1 MKIVRDNAGAGLL
14 VRSYER
20 GRIRV
25 RDQYYDCPLIIDRH
39 HVQAWLAENIET
51 LDLAQLEPALADRPE
66 VLLLGC
72 GAVRIQPSQRLI
84 ADLGARGIGLEVM
97 DSGAA
102 CRTYNIL
109 ACENRSVVAALL
121 A

>member
-1 MKIVRDNAGAGLL
+1 MQIVRDNAGEGLL
-14 VRSYER
+14 IHSHEP

-25 RDQYYDCPLIIDRH
+25 RDKFYECPLIISPQR
-39 HVQAWLAENIET
+39 VQTWLADSMQT
-51 LDLAQLEPALADRPE
+51 LDLAQLEPALAQRPE
-66 VLLLGC
+66 ILLLGC
-72 GAVRIQPSQRLI
+72 GPERIQPPLRLI
-84 ADLGARGIGLEVM
+84 ADLAARGIGIEVM

-102 CRTYNIL
+102 CRTYNVL

>member
-1 MKIVRDNAGAGLL
+1 MEIVRDNAGEGLL
-14 VRSYER
+14 IHSHEP

-25 RDQYYDCPLIIDRH
+25 RDKYYECPLIISSQG
-39 HVQAWLAENIET
+39 VQAWLADTIQT
-51 LDLAQLEPALADRPE
+51 LDLAQFEPALAQRPE
-66 VLLLGC
+66 ILLLGC
-72 GAVRIQPSQRLI
+72 GPVRIQPPLRLI
-84 ADLGARGIGLEVM
+84 ADLADRGIGIEVM

>member
-51 LDLAQLEPALADRPE
+51 LDLAQLEPALAGRPE

-72 GAVRIQPSQRLI
+72 GSMRIQPPQRLI

>member
-51 LDLAQLEPALADRPE
+51 LDLAQLETALADRPE

-72 GAVRIQPSQRLI
+72 GAVRIQPPQRLI

>member
-51 LDLAQLEPALADRPE
+51 LDLAQLEPALANRPE

-72 GAVRIQPSQRLI
+72 GAVRIQPPQRLI

>member
-25 RDQYYDCPLIIDRH
+25 RDQYYDCPLIIDRP
-39 HVQAWLAENIET
+39 HVQEWLADNIDT
-51 LDLAQLEPALADRPE
+51 LDLAQLEPPLADRPD

-72 GAVRIQPSQRLI
+72 GAVRIQPPQRLI

>member
-51 LDLAQLEPALADRPE
+51 LDLAQLEPALADRPD

-72 GAVRIQPSQRLI
+72 GAVRIQPPQRLI

>member
-1 MKIVRDNAGAGLL
+1 MKFVRENAGEGLL

-25 RDQYYDCPLIIDRH
+25 RDKYHDCPLIISPQQ
-39 HVQAWLAENIET
+39 VQAWQAGTVET
-51 LDLAQLEPALADRPE
+51 MDLAQLEPALVQRPE
-66 VLLLGC
+66 ILLLGC
-72 GAVRIQPSQRLI
+72 GPKRIEPPSKLI
-84 ADLGARGIGLEVM
+84 ADLAAEGIGLEVM

-109 ACENRSVVAALL
+109 ACENRCVVAALL

>member
-14 VRSYER
+14 VRSYEP

-72 GAVRIQPSQRLI
+72 GAVRIQPPQRLI

-97 DSGAA
+97 DTPAA
-102 CRTYNIL
+102 ARTFNVL
-109 ACENRSVVAALL
+109 VGEGRSVAAVLFL
-121 A
+121 

>member
-39 HVQAWLAENIET
+39 QVQAWLAENIET

-72 GAVRIQPSQRLI
+72 GAVRIQPPQRLI

>member
-25 RDQYYDCPLIIDRH
+25 RDQYYGCPLIIDRH

-72 GAVRIQPSQRLI
+72 GAVRIQPPQRLI

>member
-1 MKIVRDNAGAGLL
+1 MKIVPDNAGEGLL

-25 RDQYYDCPLIIDRH
+25 RGQYHDCPLIIDRQG
-39 HVQAWLAENIET
+39 VQAWIAEAIET
-51 LDLAQLEPALADRPE
+51 LDLAQLESALAHRPE
-66 VLLLGC
+66 IILLGC
-72 GAVRIQPSQRLI
+72 GPVRIQPPPRLI
-84 ADLGARGIGLEVM
+84 ADLAARGIGLEAM

-109 ACENRSVVAALL
+109 TCENRSVVAALL

>member
-1 MKIVRDNAGAGLL
+1 MKIVPDNAGEGLL
-14 VRSYER
+14 IRSYEP

-25 RDQYYDCPLIIDRH
+25 RDKYHYCPLLISRH
-39 HVQAWLAENIET
+39 RVQAWLADNIET

-72 GAVRIQPSQRLI
+72 GPVRIQPPQRLI
-84 ADLGARGIGLEVM
+84 ADLGARGIGLEIM

>member
-1 MKIVRDNAGAGLL
+1 LKIVRDNAGAGLL

-72 GAVRIQPSQRLI
+72 GAVRIQPPQRLI

>member
-51 LDLAQLEPALADRPE
+51 LDLAQLEPALADRPA

>member
-1 MKIVRDNAGAGLL
+1 LKIVRDNAGAGLL

-51 LDLAQLEPALADRPE
+51 LDLAQLEPALADRPD

-72 GAVRIQPSQRLI
+72 GAVRIQPPQRLI